1 MTKNE
6 KEQVYIIGDLN
17 ACSLLPSNL
26 LALQLTLLCPLRNI
40 VNKRSGAWVLQRQ
53 ADEGVI
59 HKFMGVMR

>member
-17 ACSLLPSNL
+17 ACSLLPPNL

-40 VNKRSGAWVLQRQ
+40 VNKCSGAGVLQRQ